1 MVATVFQLVTC
12 LFRWFGAVLITCN
25 FWAFCALFAHVLRT
39 PQKTCARIEGCKE
52 LYCISWNEMNE
63 LRIRRLFDR
72 RNVATKT
79 KEAPVVFE
87 LYRGKSRRYLDTG
100 IRLCAGQW
108 SADIGMAYK
117 TPHARE
123 YNRTLDEIEEQ
134 LQQASGSAFERYG
147 QAYTLD
153 QLLEAYRLELNRP
166 RCFIDFAWERFK
178 ERSGTPGTKRQHCAA
193 LKAIEASGLFVS
205 FADVTHT
212 SVVKFDD
219 WLRKKR
225 NLTHQVTIHNY
236 HKRLRVYIHEAMAF
250 GLINKDPYASFKV
263 SRGESKGRR
272 FLSKEELQRIVETEL
287 VDPILQRIR
296 DLFLFQC
303 YTGLAYADLATFDY
317 KNTEERDGMRY
328 LRAQRHKTKTEFFI
342 YLLPPAIEVLKMYDY
357 KLPILSQ
364 QKYNVYLKALGQ
376 ACGLTQKIS
385 SHMAR
390 HTFATT
396 VTLANGVPLHI
407 LQKMLGHTSVKT
419 TQIYA
424 KTLAE
429 DVAQEFQRLQGLI

>member
-1 MVATVFQLVTC
+1 
-12 LFRWFGAVLITCN
+12 
-25 FWAFCALFAHVLRT
+25 
-39 PQKTCARIEGCKE
+39 
-52 LYCISWNEMNE
+52 
-63 LRIRRLFDR
+63 
-72 RNVATKT
+72 
-79 KEAPVVFE
+79 
-87 LYRGKSRRYLDTG
+87 
-100 IRLCAGQW
+100 
-108 SADIGMAYK
+108 MAYK

-166 RCFIDFAWERFK
+166 RCFIDFAWERFN
-178 ERSGTPGTKRQHCAA
+178 ERSGTSGTKRQHSAA
-193 LKAIEASGLFVS
+193 LKAIESSGLFVS

-212 SVVKFDD
+212 NIVKFDD

-250 GLINKDPYASFKV
+250 GFIDKDPYASFKV
-263 SRGESKGRR
+263 ARGESKGRR
-272 FLSKEELQRIVETEL
+272 FLSKEELQSIVEAEL

-328 LRAQRHKTKTEFFI
+328 LRSQRHKTKTEYFI
-342 YLLPPAIEVLKMYDY
+342 YLLPPAIEVLKKYDN

-376 ACGLTQKIS
+376 ACGITQKIS

-429 DVAQEFQRLQGLI
+429 DVAQEFQRLQGII